1 VVPVQAGSQVWS
13 TVSDP
18 AAHMLSPW
26 AGFAVFVGYAAIAMA
41 AGLAAFLWRD
51 A

>member
-1 VVPVQAGSQVWS
+1 MWS

-26 AGFAVFVGYAAIAMA
+26 AGFAVFAGYAAIAVA
-41 AGLAAFLWRD
+41 AGLAAFLRRD